1 MNISRSVSRLL
12 STSILTWV
20 AFTFALTSAQLVA
33 AQSLPPAL
41 YSGLQWRLIGPFRA
55 GRVVA
60 VSGVPGSHREFFFGG
75 VDGGVWKTTDAGTV
89 WQPVFDHAPVA
100 SIGSIAVSDSDPN
113 IMYAGTGES
122 DIRSD
127 LASGD
132 GVYRSEDGGATWKH
146 VGLTDSQQISRV
158 LVDPNDANTVYVGVL
173 GHAYGP
179 SDERG
184 VYKSTDGGQHWQ
196 RVLDKGP
203 DVGIAD
209 LAMAHAKPNIL
220 FAATWNAHR
229 PPWSTYPPVEGP
241 GNGLDRTTDGGATWT
256 QMTGHGLPAG
266 KWGRTGIAVSADGS
280 RVYATIVCPG
290 HSGLY
295 RSDDGGDTWTLVNAD
310 SRLTSRAWYF
320 SSLAIDPGQRGR
332 SIHS

>member
-1 MNISRSVSRLL
+1 MPS
-12 STSILTWV
+12 
-20 AFTFALTSAQLVA
+20 
-33 AQSLPPAL
+33 SLF
-41 YSGLQWRLIGPFRA
+41 SGLQWRLIGPFRA

-89 WQPVFDHAPVA
+89 WHPTFDDAPVA
-100 SIGSIAVSDSDPN
+100 SIGSIAVADSDPKV
-113 IMYAGTGES
+113 MYAGTGES

-146 VGLTDSQQISRV
+146 VGLADSQQISRV

-173 GHAYGP
+173 GQAYGP

-196 RVLDKGP
+196 HVLDKGP

-209 LAMAHAKPNIL
+209 IAMARAKPNIL

-241 GNGLDRTTDGGATWT
+241 GNGLYHTTDGGSTWA
-256 QMTGHGLPAG
+256 QLAGHGLPDG
-266 KWGRTGIAVSADGS
+266 NWGRTGIAVSADGM

-295 RSDDGGDTWTLVNAD
+295 RSDDGGDTWKLVNAD
-310 SRLTSRAWYF
+310 ARLTSRAWYF
-320 SSLAIDPGQRGR
+320 SSLAIDPEQRGR
-332 SIHS
+332 AVHSKRGSLPHQRWW